1 MPAKREL
8 SMRQLRHLLRLHHDG
23 VSAREIGRRL
33 GVARSTIQDNL
44 KRAAAAGLAWPLAD
58 DVTDEALETRLF
70 GRIGITQG
78 QRRRAEPDWAALARE
93 LKRPG
98 VTMSILWEEYREV
111 HPEAYGYSR
120 FCDLLRGF
128 ERRLTPVMRQHH
140 VAGEKA
146 FVDYSGKRIG
156 IADPT
161 TGEIREAEIFVGVLG
176 ASNLTYAEATWT
188 QTLPD
193 WTGAHVRMFRF
204 FGGAPKLLVPDYVA
218 GHIIGILWP
227 PPLCGA
233 LRAARWFPVVVI
245 IDATQRATEVTR
257 APSGSF
263 SWNGGCH
270 VGTVLPQAKTVD
282 RILGCWLGSRIEA
295 YVTILCDQGYS
306 TRTILRRVP
315 ILVEFASFTEARRIA
330 QIEQA
335 ETLVD
340 EFVADWVSAR
350 RADHLGHACRRD
362 RSLASATVRQFFSL
376 VVSQSEYRRAR
387 KPWGDPFAAEAPGF
401 FEYLRAERGLRQRS
415 IRLYQHYLRRF
426 ERYLHQV
433 ECPDIRSLALP
444 VVTGFVTTAAQEFGS
459 RTMVGLCS
467 TLRVF
472 LRYAFREGILQRDL
486 SKLVE
491 GPQHY
496 RLADIPRSIGW
507 DAVQKML
514 DQVDRRTA
522 WGRRDYAM
530 LLLMVSYGLRAR
542 EVSVLTLDDIDWKR
556 DRLHVRERKADH
568 TTAYPLARV
577 VGEAI
582 IDYLK
587 NGRPVVQGRE
597 LFWRHIAPRAPLTQA
612 AVSCVA
618 SKYLHRAGIAV
629 ARPGSHTLRH
639 ACVQRLVDAGFPL
652 KTVGDYVGHGSPS
665 STMIYAKV
673 QVDALREVAL
683 GDGEDLQ

>member
-1 MPAKREL
+1 M
-8 SMRQLRHLLRLHHDG
+8 
-23 VSAREIGRRL
+23 
-33 GVARSTIQDNL
+33 
-44 KRAAAAGLAWPLAD
+44 
-58 DVTDEALETRLF
+58 LE
-70 GRIGITQG
+70 
-78 QRRRAEPDWAALARE
+78 
-93 LKRPG
+93 
-98 VTMSILWEEYREV
+98 
-111 HPEAYGYSR
+111 
-120 FCDLLRGF
+120 
-128 ERRLTPVMRQHH
+128 
-140 VAGEKA
+140 
-146 FVDYSGKRIG
+146 
-156 IADPT
+156 
-161 TGEIREAEIFVGVLG
+161 
-176 ASNLTYAEATWT
+176 
-188 QTLPD
+188 
-193 WTGAHVRMFRF
+193 RF
-204 FGGAPKLLVPDYVA
+204 FLK
-218 GHIIGILWP
+218 
-227 PPLCGA
+227 
-233 LRAARWFPVVVI
+233 
-245 IDATQRATEVTR
+245 
-257 APSGSF
+257 
-263 SWNGGCH
+263 
-270 VGTVLPQAKTVD
+270 PQTVD
-282 RILGCWLGSRIEA
+282 RILRCWLGSRIEA

-315 ILVEFASFTEARRIA
+315 ILVEFASFTEARSVS
-330 QIEQA
+330 QIEKA

-350 RADHLGHACRRD
+350 RADPLANECRRD
-362 RSLASATVRQFFSL
+362 RNLASATVRQFFSL

-387 KPWGDPFAAEAPGF
+387 KPWGDPFAAQAPGF
-401 FEYLRAERGLRQRS
+401 FEYLRVERGLRQGS
-415 IRLYQHYLRRF
+415 IRVYQHYLRRF
-426 ERYLHQV
+426 ERYLHQI
-433 ECPDIRSLALP
+433 ECSDIGSLALP

-459 RTMVGLCS
+459 RAMVGLCS

-472 LRYAFREGILQRDL
+472 LRYAYREGIHHRDL

-587 NGRPVVQGRE
+587 NGRPVVQGRQ
-597 LFWRHIAPRAPLTQA
+597 LFWRHVAPRAPLTHA

-618 SKYLHRAGIAV
+618 SKYLHRAGIPV

-652 KTVGDYVGHGSPS
+652 KTVGDYVGHRSPS